1 MENLMLEDLTSAR
14 ALMGASLGFHIIFS
28 TIAIGL
34 PLFFLIA
41 EGIAWRTG
49 DETYRDL
56 ARGWGKV
63 AAVLFAVGAVSGTI
77 LSFELGL
84 LWPVWMDFSGAIIGL
99 PFTLEGFAF
108 FTEAI
113 FLALYIYAWDRL
125 SPRLLVFSTFMVAI
139 SAAASA
145 FFVISVNAWMNQPAG
160 FEMADGRVVSIDP
173 IKAIFNPAM
182 PYEVTHGTLSAYVA
196 TSFGIAGIYAIKML
210 RGDRSHRVRKA
221 LKLSMAIAMITIPL
235 QIISGDLSARFLAHN
250 QPVKFAAMEAQF
262 ETERGAP
269 LRIGGIVDLEERKT
283 RYAIEIP
290 KLLSFLAYED
300 FNAEV
305 RGLND
310 FPQDEL
316 PPVPIVHYSFQVML
330 AIGFALLFVGIWF
343 WAQVWRRKEIN
354 PDKAQLLAI
363 AATLPLGFIA
373 IEAGWFVTEFG
384 RQPWIIWHIMRTNE
398 GVTPREGIFVVFIAF
413 VLVYLAISAGLLLL
427 LYRVRGRRPQTA
439 AWARQVRREP

>member
-1 MENLMLEDLTSAR
+1 MLGDLISAR
-14 ALMGASLGFHIIFS
+14 ALMGTSLGFHIIFS

-41 EGIAWRTG
+41 EVIAWRTG
-49 DETYRDL
+49 DEVYRDL
-56 ARGWGKV
+56 GQGWGKV

-125 SPRLLVFSTFMVAI
+125 SPKLLIFSTFMVTI

-160 FEMADGRVVSIDP
+160 FEMVDGRVVSIDP
-173 IKAIFNPAM
+173 IRAIFNPAM

-210 RGDRSHRVRKA
+210 RGDHSERTRKA
-221 LKLSMAIAMITIPL
+221 LKLSMAVAMITIPL

-269 LRIGGIVDLEERKT
+269 LRIGGIVDMEEQET
-283 RYAIEIP
+283 RFAIEIP
-290 KLLSFLAYED
+290 KLLSFLAFED
-300 FNAEV
+300 LNAEV
-305 RGLND
+305 KGLEA

-330 AIGFALLFVGIWF
+330 AIGFFLLFVSLWF
-343 WAQVWRRKEIN
+343 WFRAWRRKEII
-354 PDKAQLLAI
+354 PSKAQLLAI

-384 RQPWIIWHIMRTNE
+384 RQPWIVWQIMRTSE
-398 GVTPREGIFVVFIAF
+398 GVTPREGIFIVFLVF

-427 LYRVRGRRPQTA
+427 LYRSRGRRPQAA
-439 AWARQVRREP
+439 AWIRQVRCEP